1 MSIKFIV
8 DSLKEQDRK
17 HLDSIKKIINE
28 KPSKIS
34 KETKFLRK
42 FTLAI
47 LNQYSNNTKF
57 KEELNLMTKNL
68 SNAPK
73 KINLNLKIP
82 KAPSPLKLS
91 FDLDAPKK
99 VEL

>member
-34 KETKFLRK
+34 K
-42 FTLAI
+42 
-47 LNQYSNNTKF
+47 
-57 KEELNLMTKNL
+57 
-68 SNAPK
+68 
-73 KINLNLKIP
+73 
-82 KAPSPLKLS
+82 
-91 FDLDAPKK
+91 
-99 VEL
+99 